1 MTTRTRP
8 PVRWRSIER
17 ELPLLISA
25 LVLATVAAFA
35 WTAYVR
41 TRRIVINGA
50 SARIT
55 ESAKTVASLLV
66 QAAAQDYERSRQV
79 GADTAI
85 QRYLTS
91 GTTHRRGAT
100 DWVRHWQSRAHRG
113 SCGWRSPDPR
123 SSRPCSGC

>member
-1 MTTRTRP
+1 MTPRP

-41 TRRIVINGA
+41 TERLIISDA

-55 ESAKTVASLLV
+55 ASAKTVGDRKSV
-66 QAAAQDYERSRQV
+66 V
-79 GADTAI
+79 
-85 QRYLTS
+85 
-91 GTTHRRGAT
+91 
-100 DWVRHWQSRAHRG
+100 
-113 SCGWRSPDPR
+113 
-123 SSRPCSGC
+123 